1 MNIPIANVYYLLCY
15 AWGHAEESD
24 VVRVD
29 ELEGLDRVHDLL
41 GHVLAT
47 GTLRLIRRG
56 LDRGYREVREDLAG
70 IRGKVALSDT
80 AARALRSRGR
90 VACDFEELSHDVLH
104 NRILRST
111 LGALLRASELDR
123 EVRDR
128 IRLAYRTLDGVSVMR
143 LERRLF
149 GQVQLDR
156 NRHGYRFLL
165 SLCRLVHDCLLVDET
180 SGEARFTDFRRD
192 QARMWKLFEDFVT
205 EFYRREQHDYR
216 VNLGGRRIRWDDDGT
231 AEHHRVKIPRMDG
244 DVLLD
249 SPGRRIVLDT
259 KYYPEALTGYR
270 GARKLRSGHLY
281 QLLAYLRN
289 REATKEPGPRHE
301 GVLLYPM
308 VSERLAIDL
317 RLEGFS
323 IRARSV
329 DLGQPWPGIHREML
343 ALIGAGTPLLEPSR
357 RPAAL

>member
-24 VVRVD
+24 VVR
-29 ELEGLDRVHDLL
+29 LEDLDGLTRVQDLL
-41 GHVLAT
+41 GHLLGS

-111 LGALLRASELDR
+111 LGALLRIADLDR
-123 EVRDR
+123 DVRDG
-128 IRLAYRTLDGVSVMR
+128 IRLAHRTLDGVSVVR
-143 LERRLF
+143 LSRRVF

-156 NRHGYRFLL
+156 NRRRYRFLL
-165 SLCRLVHDCLLVDET
+165 SVCWLVHECLLVDET
-180 SGEARFTDFRRD
+180 TGDARFTDFRKD
-192 QARMWKLFEDFVT
+192 QARMWKLFEDFAIG
-205 EFYRREQHDYR
+205 FFRHEQRDFR
-216 VNLGGRRIRWDDDGT
+216 VNRGGRTIQWDDEGT
-231 AEHHRVKIPRMDG
+231 AERHRSAIPRMEG

-249 SPGRRIVLDT
+249 SRERRIILDT
-259 KYYPEALTGYR
+259 KYYAEPLAGRY
-270 GARKLRSGHLY
+270 GARKLPADNLY

-289 REATKEPGPRHE
+289 REATTAPGPRHE
-301 GVLLYPM
+301 GILLYPA
-308 VSERLAIDL
+308 VKERLAIDL
-317 RLEGFS
+317 RLEGFL
-323 IRARSV
+323 IRARAV
-329 DLGQPWPGIHREML
+329 DLAQPWSGIRRDML
-343 ALIGAGTPLLEPSR
+343 ALTGN
-357 RPAAL
+357 

>member
-15 AWGHAEESD
+15 AWGHAEELD
-24 VVRVD
+24 VVRLED
-29 ELEGLDRVHDLL
+29 LEGLTRVQDLL
-41 GHVLAT
+41 GHLLGG

-104 NRILRST
+104 NRILRS
-111 LGALLRASELDR
+111 ALAVLLMVADLDR
-123 EVRDR
+123 GVRDR
-128 IRLAYRTLDGVSVMR
+128 IRLAYRTLDGVSVVR
-143 LERRLF
+143 LSRRLF

-156 NRHGYRFLL
+156 NRRRYRFLL
-165 SLCRLVHDCLLVDET
+165 SVCRLVHECLLVDEK
-180 SGEARFTDFRRD
+180 SGDARFTDFRRD
-192 QARMWKLFEDFVT
+192 HARMWKLFEDFVT
-205 EFYRREQHDYR
+205 EFYRREQREFR
-216 VNLGGRRIRWDDDGT
+216 VNPGGRRIRWDDGGT
-231 AEHHRVKIPRMDG
+231 ADHQRATIPQMEG

-249 SPGRRIVLDT
+249 STARRIVMDT
-259 KYYPEALTGYR
+259 KYYGEALAGYR
-270 GARKLRSGHLY
+270 GARKLRSDHLY

-289 REATKEPGPRHE
+289 REATELGPRHE

-308 VSERLAIDL
+308 VGERLAIDL

-323 IRARSV
+323 IQARSV

-343 ALIGAGTPLLEPSR
+343 GLIGAANG
-357 RPAAL
+357 AG

>member
-24 VVRVD
+24 VVR
-29 ELEGLDRVHDLL
+29 LEDLDGLNRVHDLL

-111 LGALLRASELDR
+111 LAALLRVEELDR
-123 EVRDR
+123 DVRNR
-128 IRLAYRTLDGVSVMR
+128 IRLAYRALEGVSVVR
-143 LERRLF
+143 LGRRLF

-156 NRHGYRFLL
+156 NRRRYRFLL
-165 SLCRLVHDCLLVDET
+165 SVCRLVHECLLVDET
-180 SGEARFTDFRRD
+180 SGNARFTDFRRD
-192 QARMWKLFEDFVT
+192 RARMWKLFEEFVT
-205 EFYRREQHDYR
+205 EFYRREQGEFR
-216 VNLGGRRIRWDDDGT
+216 VNSGGRRIRWDDEGT
-231 AEHHRVKIPRMDG
+231 TDHHRGTIPQMEG

-249 SPGRRIVLDT
+249 SSARRIVLDT
-259 KYYPEALTGYR
+259 KYYGEALAGYR
-270 GARKLRSGHLY
+270 GARKLRSDHLY

-289 REATKEPGPRHE
+289 REATEPGPPHE

-308 VSERLAIDL
+308 VGERLAIDL

-323 IRARSV
+323 ILARSV
-329 DLGQPWPGIHREML
+329 DLGQPWPGIHQEML
-343 ALIGAGTPLLEPSR
+343 ALIGGVRT
-357 RPAAL
+357 AA

>member
-15 AWGHAEESD
+15 AWGHAEESE
-24 VVRVD
+24 VVRVKD
-29 ELEGLDRVHDLL
+29 LEGLNRVHDLL

-111 LGALLRASELDR
+111 LGALLRIVDLHRD
-123 EVRDR
+123 VRDR
-128 IRLAYRTLDGVSVMR
+128 IRLAYRTLEGVSVVR
-143 LERRLF
+143 LSRRLF

-156 NRHGYRFLL
+156 NRHRYRFLL

-180 SGEARFTDFRRD
+180 SGDARFTDFRRD

-205 EFYRREQHDYR
+205 EFYRREQGEFR
-216 VNLGGRRIRWDDDGT
+216 VNRGGRRIRWDDDGT
-231 AEHHRVKIPRMDG
+231 ADHHRGTIPQMEG
-244 DVLLD
+244 DVLLG
-249 SPGRRIVLDT
+249 SSARRIVMDT
-259 KYYPEALTGYR
+259 KYYGEALGGYR
-270 GARKLRSGHLY
+270 GARKLRSDHLY

-289 REATKEPGPRHE
+289 REATEPGSHHE

-308 VSERLAIDL
+308 VGDRLAIDL
-317 RLEGFS
+317 RLEGFA

-329 DLGQPWPGIHREML
+329 DLGQPWPGIHQEML
-343 ALIGAGTPLLEPSR
+343 AVIGAAHT
-357 RPAAL
+357 AA